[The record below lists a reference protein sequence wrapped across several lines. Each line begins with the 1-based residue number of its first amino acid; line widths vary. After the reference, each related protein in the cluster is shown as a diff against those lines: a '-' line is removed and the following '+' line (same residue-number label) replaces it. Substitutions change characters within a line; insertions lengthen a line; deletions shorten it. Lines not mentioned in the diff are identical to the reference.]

1 MTWLRQQIAPDREI
15 KAAPHVLDP
24 SQTVI
29 AARNYCASR
38 PGWELEKM
46 IAEHK
51 RAIEHE
57 QAVLKGMLEAL
68 ESKR

>member
-1 MTWLRQQIAPDREI
+1 MTWLRQQIAPDKEI

-24 SQTVI
+24 DQTVI
-29 AARNYCASR
+29 AARRYCESR
-38 PGWELEKM
+38 HSWELETM

-57 QAVLKGMLEAL
+57 QAVLTGMLEAL
-68 ESKR
+68 RAKR